1 MRKSIGRKAVVMVIV
16 IGIVTLAIAIMNY
29 LSLVTIQEQ
38 NTLIADDIHAYE
50 AAILANDQAA
60 MTAIETEFEEIIAS
74 SHDVIEKAR
83 TFDSIMVIVAMVV
96 LIAVLVVVNISISG
110 PAKKACRQMNDIV
123 EKIAAGEGDLTQR
136 IEVKSKDEV
145 GKLAMGING
154 FLDNLQRLMQNLKED
169 AETMNA
175 NSNGILANVDESNK
189 SALNVS
195 SAMQEMAAS
204 MEEVSATLAQIA
216 DGSAGVLESV
226 QDISVNAEQ
235 GAETVRE
242 IKDHAAKMQKSTV
255 ESKESTIEIFER
267 IGKQLEE
274 AVKESRNVDKINEL
288 TGNILNIAS
297 QTNLLALNASIEA
310 ARAGE
315 AGRGFAVVADEIR
328 KLAEDSSATA
338 NSIQQIS
345 NMVTGAVEQLSSNA
359 EDMLKFVG
367 KNVVN
372 DYDEFVNIVNQ
383 YESDADTMN
392 IMLNE
397 FAERAASITEIMDQV
412 NHGIMDISTTVDESA
427 KAVTSVAEDTSDLVG
442 VMANI
447 QTEAEKGYDIAQE
460 LQQEVNRFKQV

>member
-29 LSLVTIQEQ
+29 SSLVHIQEQ

-50 AAILANDQAA
+50 AAILANDQATMA
-60 MTAIETEFEEIIAS
+60 AIETEFEAIIAS

-83 TFDSIMVIVAMVV
+83 VFDSIMVIVSVVV
-96 LIAVLVVVNISISG
+96 LVAVLVVVNISISG
-110 PAKKACRQMNDIV
+110 PAKSACCQMNDIV
-123 EKIAAGEGDLTQR
+123 GKIAAGEGDLTQR
-136 IEVKSKDEV
+136 IEISSKDEI
-145 GKLAMGING
+145 GQLAAGING
-154 FLDNLQRLMQNLKED
+154 FLDNLQRLMQDLKED
-169 AETMNA
+169 SQVMNDHS
-175 NSNGILANVDESNK
+175 NSILANVDESNK

-195 SAMQEMAAS
+195 SAMEEMAAS

-226 QDISVNAEQ
+226 QDISANAEQ
-235 GAETVRE
+235 GADTVRE
-242 IKDHAAKMQKSTV
+242 IKDHAVKMQKTAV
-255 ESKESTIEIFER
+255 GNKESAIEIFDR
-267 IGKQLEE
+267 ISKQLVE

-345 NMVTGAVEQLSSNA
+345 NLVTSAVEELSSNA

-367 KNVVN
+367 KDVIN

-383 YESDADTMN
+383 YEADADTMN

-397 FAERAASITEIMDQV
+397 FAERAAAMTEIMDHV

-427 KAVTSVAEDTSDLVG
+427 KAISSVAEDTSDLVG

-447 QTEAEKGYDIAQE
+447 QTEAERGYDIATE
-460 LQQEVNRFKQV
+460 LQKEVDRFKNV

>member
-1 MRKSIGRKAVVMVIV
+1 MRKSIGRKAVVMVVV

-29 LSLVTIQEQ
+29 LSLGTIMEQ

-50 AAILANDQAA
+50 VAIRANDQAA

-74 SHDVIEKAR
+74 SHTVIVNAR
-83 TFDSIMVIVAMVV
+83 TFDSIMVLVAVAV
-96 LIAVLVVVNISISG
+96 LVAVLVVVHISISG
-110 PAKKACRQMNDIV
+110 PAKRACRQMNDIV
-123 EKIAAGEGDLTQR
+123 GKIAAGEGDLTQR

-145 GKLAMGING
+145 GQLAMGING

-169 AETMNA
+169 SETMNA

-195 SAMQEMAAS
+195 SAMEEMAAS

-255 ESKESTIEIFER
+255 ESKESAIEIFDR

-345 NMVTGAVEQLSSNA
+345 NLVTGAVEQLSSNA

-367 KNVVN
+367 KDVIN

-392 IMLNE
+392 VMLNE
-397 FAERAASITEIMDQV
+397 FAERAAAITEIMDQV
-412 NHGIMDISTTVDESA
+412 NHGIMDINTTVDESA

>member
-1 MRKSIGRKAVVMVIV
+1 
-16 IGIVTLAIAIMNY
+16 
-29 LSLVTIQEQ
+29 
-38 NTLIADDIHAYE
+38 
-50 AAILANDQAA
+50 
-60 MTAIETEFEEIIAS
+60 
-74 SHDVIEKAR
+74 
-83 TFDSIMVIVAMVV
+83 
-96 LIAVLVVVNISISG
+96 
-110 PAKKACRQMNDIV
+110 
-123 EKIAAGEGDLTQR
+123 
-136 IEVKSKDEV
+136 
-145 GKLAMGING
+145 MGING

-169 AETMNA
+169 SETMNA
-175 NSNGILANVDESNK
+175 NSNSILANVDESNK

-195 SAMQEMAAS
+195 SAMEEMAAS

-255 ESKESTIEIFER
+255 ESKESAIEIFDR

-274 AVKESRNVDKINEL
+274 AVKES
-288 TGNILNIAS
+288 GNILNIAS

-345 NMVTGAVEQLSSNA
+345 NLVTGAVEQLSSNA

-367 KNVVN
+367 KDVIN

-392 IMLNE
+392 VMLNE
-397 FAERAASITEIMDQV
+397 FAERAAAITEIMDQV
-412 NHGIMDISTTVDESA
+412 NHGIMDINTTVDESA